1 MFMLFFDRSKKIL
14 IFWSLPDAYFFSRP
28 SQILFTFWSEPAL
41 IPHFFYLPNHSSY
54 IFLLRATFGS
64 IQLFTFSSG
73 SEPHSLSFLILD
85 YLSKPHLNVCS
96 SIFLEVLPNCPYTL
110 KALNLFHFGLI
121 SCILLL
127 GVQIM
132 TRVCPKSLCN
142 ASFYTISVIAKIA
155 PFSAK
160 KT

>member
-1 MFMLFFDRSKKIL
+1 MFVLQFFLKFCQTVR
-14 IFWSLPDAYFFSRP
+14 
-28 SQILFTFWSEPAL
+28 
-41 IPHFFYLPNHSSY
+41 
-54 IFLLRATFGS
+54 
-64 IQLFTFSSG
+64 
-73 SEPHSLSFLILD
+73 
-85 YLSKPHLNVCS
+85 
-96 SIFLEVLPNCPYTL
+96 TL

-132 TRVCPKSLCN
+132 TRVCPKGLCN

-160 KT
+160 KTWIWKINVLKIANFVILFFCINETQEFINFLFSRRQSGQSNIKYSYTQIWLLRFCLISMLNQSNKWIFSSMFLRKLGVC